1 MTFETTAAGNKNGS
15 TRPKGTNCLSLHDR
29 TSLPVFFVGQYTGK
43 CGRLQYGI
51 FNKNRRAAGG
61 GLHVSAMTN
70 KNADA
75 GLGVLRA
82 KWRRTFQP
90 RFRMRRRRGGVCKAA
105 SAVPQAHSFLSCQK
119 LQCSAP
125 FSLRG
130 KEKAAGGKK
139 KTAKGELRRNK
150 LHIPHPVRRLRRTG
164 VVRSVVPPF
173 PTRIASLDSRGNP
186 APLTIPLKT
195 TKKGAAAPFLG
206 FSPEFGLCGDRLR
219 LAKRD
224 ADASLIDRRGYRNTL
239 CLFQL

>member
-51 FNKNRRAAGG
+51 FNKNQRAAGG

-90 RFRMRRRRGGVCKAA
+90 RFRMRRRRGAVCGTAA
-105 SAVPQAHSFLSCQK
+105 A
-119 LQCSAP
+119 AP
-125 FSLRG
+125 R
-130 KEKAAGGKK
+130 A
-139 KTAKGELRRNK
+139 RPRK
-150 LHIPHPVRRLRRTG
+150 LHILRSAASGRTHTFRCSSSPNCNRCAGLQFGSSPSCGKRYGRKGRWGREIALSRRKNLSLRCACCRYA
-164 VVRSVVPPF
+164 VRSPNAL
-173 PTRIASLDSRGNP
+173 R
-186 APLTIPLKT
+186 
-195 TKKGAAAPFLG
+195 AAV
-206 FSPEFGLCGDRLR
+206 
-219 LAKRD
+219 
-224 ADASLIDRRGYRNTL
+224 
-239 CLFQL
+239 

>member
-70 KNADA
+70 KNANA

-90 RFRMRRRRGGVCKAA
+90 RFRMRRRRGAVCEAA
-105 SAVPQAHSFLSCQK
+105 SAAPRAISFPSCGKRYGRKGRWGCEIALTRSKGILLLRAIHRWPVPQGT
-119 LQCSAP
+119 P
-125 FSLRG
+125 FGR
-130 KEKAAGGKK
+130 
-139 KTAKGELRRNK
+139 
-150 LHIPHPVRRLRRTG
+150 P
-164 VVRSVVPPF
+164 
-173 PTRIASLDSRGNP
+173 
-186 APLTIPLKT
+186 
-195 TKKGAAAPFLG
+195 
-206 FSPEFGLCGDRLR
+206 
-219 LAKRD
+219 
-224 ADASLIDRRGYRNTL
+224 
-239 CLFQL
+239 

>member
-90 RFRMRRRRGGVCKAA
+90 RFRMRRRRGVIRR
-105 SAVPQAHSFLSCQK
+105 AV
-119 LQCSAP
+119 
-125 FSLRG
+125 
-130 KEKAAGGKK
+130 
-139 KTAKGELRRNK
+139 T
-150 LHIPHPVRRLRRTG
+150 
-164 VVRSVVPPF
+164 
-173 PTRIASLDSRGNP
+173 
-186 APLTIPLKT
+186 
-195 TKKGAAAPFLG
+195 AAPRAISFPSCGKRYGRKGRWEQFFIALSRPKAVSFCFTFYRYTVCSPNALRAAVESG
-206 FSPEFGLCGDRLR
+206 FPSAR
-219 LAKRD
+219 
-224 ADASLIDRRGYRNTL
+224 
-239 CLFQL
+239 

>member
-43 CGRLQYGI
+43 RGRLQYGI
-51 FNKNRRAAGG
+51 FNKNQRCAGG

-75 GLGVLRA
+75 GLGVLHA

-119 LQCSAP
+119 LQCSTP

-139 KTAKGELRRNK
+139 KTAKGEFR
-150 LHIPHPVRRLRRTG
+150 I
-164 VVRSVVPPF
+164 SPF
-173 PTRIASLDSRGNP
+173 AT
-186 APLTIPLKT
+186 PLKT

-206 FSPEFGLCGDRLR
+206 FSPGLGLCGDRFR

-224 ADASLIDRRGYRNTL
+224 ADADLSDRRGSRNTL
-239 CLFQL
+239 R

>member
-15 TRPKGTNCLSLHDR
+15 TRPKGRNCLSLHDR

-90 RFRMRRRRGGVCKAA
+90 RFRMRRRRGVIRRAVTAA
-105 SAVPQAHSFLSCQK
+105 PRARP
-119 LQCSAP
+119 
-125 FSLRG
+125 R
-130 KEKAAGGKK
+130 
-139 KTAKGELRRNK
+139 K
-150 LHIPHPVRRLRRTG
+150 LHILRSAASGRTHTFRCSSSPNCNRCAGLQFGSSPSCGKRYGRKGRWGCEIALTRSKGILLLRAIHRWPVPQGT
-164 VVRSVVPPF
+164 PF
-173 PTRIASLDSRGNP
+173 GRP
-186 APLTIPLKT
+186 
-195 TKKGAAAPFLG
+195 
-206 FSPEFGLCGDRLR
+206 
-219 LAKRD
+219 
-224 ADASLIDRRGYRNTL
+224 
-239 CLFQL
+239 

>member
-61 GLHVSAMTN
+61 GLHVSTMAN

-90 RFRMRRRRGGVCKAA
+90 RFRMRRRRGVIRRAVTAA
-105 SAVPQAHSFLSCQK
+105 PRARP
-119 LQCSAP
+119 
-125 FSLRG
+125 R
-130 KEKAAGGKK
+130 
-139 KTAKGELRRNK
+139 K
-150 LHIPHPVRRLRRTG
+150 LHILRSAASGRTHTFRCSSSPNCNRCAGLQFGSSPSCGKRYGRKGRWRCEIALTRSKGILLLRAIHRWPVPQGT
-164 VVRSVVPPF
+164 PF
-173 PTRIASLDSRGNP
+173 GRP
-186 APLTIPLKT
+186 
-195 TKKGAAAPFLG
+195 
-206 FSPEFGLCGDRLR
+206 
-219 LAKRD
+219 
-224 ADASLIDRRGYRNTL
+224 
-239 CLFQL
+239 

>member
-29 TSLPVFFVGQYTGK
+29 TSLPLFFVGQYTGK
-43 CGRLQYGI
+43 RGRLQYGI

-90 RFRMRRRRGGVCKAA
+90 RFRMRRRRGVIRRAVTAA
-105 SAVPQAHSFLSCQK
+105 PRAHSFLSCQK

-139 KTAKGELRRNK
+139 KTAKGDFD
-150 LHIPHPVRRLRRTG
+150 
-164 VVRSVVPPF
+164 F
-173 PTRIASLDSRGNP
+173 PLCN
-186 APLTIPLKT
+186 PLKT

-206 FSPEFGLCGDRLR
+206 FSPGFGLYRGYFRST
-219 LAKRD
+219 KRD
-224 ADASLIDRRGYRNTL
+224 ADAY
-239 CLFQL
+239 

>member
-90 RFRMRRRRGGVCKAA
+90 RFRMRRRRGVIRRAVTAA
-105 SAVPQAHSFLSCQK
+105 PRARP
-119 LQCSAP
+119 
-125 FSLRG
+125 R
-130 KEKAAGGKK
+130 
-139 KTAKGELRRNK
+139 K
-150 LHIPHPVRRLRRTG
+150 LHILRSAASGRTHTF
-164 VVRSVVPPF
+164 RCS
-173 PTRIASLDSRGNP
+173 S
-186 APLTIPLKT
+186 
-195 TKKGAAAPFLG
+195 
-206 FSPEFGLCGDRLR
+206 SPNCNRCAGLQFGSSPSCGKRYGRKDRLD
-219 LAKRD
+219 AK
-224 ADASLIDRRGYRNTL
+224 
-239 CLFQL
+239 

>member
-51 FNKNRRAAGG
+51 FNKNQRAAGG

-90 RFRMRRRRGGVCKAA
+90 RFRMRRRRGVIRRAVTAA
-105 SAVPQAHSFLSCQK
+105 PRAHSFLSFQK

-130 KEKAAGGKK
+130 KEKGAGGKK
-139 KTAKGELRRNK
+139 KTAKGDFD
-150 LHIPHPVRRLRRTG
+150 
-164 VVRSVVPPF
+164 F
-173 PTRIASLDSRGNP
+173 PLCK
-186 APLTIPLKT
+186 PLKT
-195 TKKGAAAPFLG
+195 TKKGAVAPFLG
-206 FSPEFGLCGDRLR
+206 SSPGLGLCGDRFR
-219 LAKRD
+219 LAKR
-224 ADASLIDRRGYRNTL
+224 AANASLIDRRGYRNTL
-239 CLFQL
+239 RLFQL

>member
-61 GLHVSAMTN
+61 GLHVSTMAN

-90 RFRMRRRRGGVCKAA
+90 RFRMRRRRGVIRRAVTAA
-105 SAVPQAHSFLSCQK
+105 PRARP
-119 LQCSAP
+119 
-125 FSLRG
+125 R
-130 KEKAAGGKK
+130 
-139 KTAKGELRRNK
+139 K
-150 LHIPHPVRRLRRTG
+150 LHILRSAASGRTHTF
-164 VVRSVVPPF
+164 RCS
-173 PTRIASLDSRGNP
+173 S
-186 APLTIPLKT
+186 
-195 TKKGAAAPFLG
+195 
-206 FSPEFGLCGDRLR
+206 SPNCNRCAGLQFGSSPSCGKRYGRKDRLD
-219 LAKRD
+219 AK
-224 ADASLIDRRGYRNTL
+224 
-239 CLFQL
+239 

>member
-51 FNKNRRAAGG
+51 FNKNQRAAGG

-90 RFRMRRRRGGVCKAA
+90 RFRMRRRRGVIRRAVTAA
-105 SAVPQAHSFLSCQK
+105 PRAHSFLSFQK

-139 KTAKGELRRNK
+139 KAAKGDVAFVPLFLLFPHESLRWIRVGA
-150 LHIPHPVRRLRRTG
+150 L
-164 VVRSVVPPF
+164 
-173 PTRIASLDSRGNP
+173 
-186 APLTIPLKT
+186 PLCKPLKT

-206 FSPEFGLCGDRLR
+206 SSPGLGLCGDRFR
-219 LAKRD
+219 LAKR
-224 ADASLIDRRGYRNTL
+224 AANASLIDRRGYRNTL
-239 CLFQL
+239 RLFQL

>member
-29 TSLPVFFVGQYTGK
+29 TSLPLFFVGQYTGK

-90 RFRMRRRRGGVCKAA
+90 RFRMRRRRGVIRRAVTAA
-105 SAVPQAHSFLSCQK
+105 PRAHSFLSCQK

-125 FSLRG
+125 FPLMP
-130 KEKAAGGKK
+130 KEKAAGGEKE
-139 KTAKGELRRNK
+139 TSKGGFASEQT
-150 LHIPHPVRRLRRTG
+150 PHP
-164 VVRSVVPPF
+164 SACPPLAADRPRPF
-173 PTRIASLDSRGNP
+173 RCSSFSHTNRCAGFAWEPC
-186 APLTIPLKT
+186 PLCKPLKT
-195 TKKGAAAPFLG
+195 TKEGGCGPLPWIIPGAWLV
-206 FSPEFGLCGDRLR
+206 
-219 LAKRD
+219 
-224 ADASLIDRRGYRNTL
+224 RR
-239 CLFQL
+239 

>member
-90 RFRMRRRRGGVCKAA
+90 RFRMRRRRGVIRRAVTAA
-105 SAVPQAHSFLSCQK
+105 PRARP
-119 LQCSAP
+119 
-125 FSLRG
+125 R
-130 KEKAAGGKK
+130 
-139 KTAKGELRRNK
+139 K
-150 LHIPHPVRRLRRTG
+150 LHILRSAASGRTHTFRCSSSPNCNRCAG
-164 VVRSVVPPF
+164 LQFGSSPSCGKRYGRKGRWGREIALTRSKGILLLRAVHRWRAPQGTPF
-173 PTRIASLDSRGNP
+173 GRP
-186 APLTIPLKT
+186 
-195 TKKGAAAPFLG
+195 
-206 FSPEFGLCGDRLR
+206 
-219 LAKRD
+219 
-224 ADASLIDRRGYRNTL
+224 
-239 CLFQL
+239 

>member
-90 RFRMRRRRGGVCKAA
+90 RFRMRRRRGVIRRAVTAA
-105 SAVPQAHSFLSCQK
+105 PRARP
-119 LQCSAP
+119 
-125 FSLRG
+125 R
-130 KEKAAGGKK
+130 
-139 KTAKGELRRNK
+139 K
-150 LHIPHPVRRLRRTG
+150 LHILRSAASGRTHTFRCSSSPNCNRCAGLQFGSSPSCGKRYGRKGRWGCEIALTRSKGILLLRAIYRWPVTQG
-164 VVRSVVPPF
+164 TPF
-173 PTRIASLDSRGNP
+173 GRP
-186 APLTIPLKT
+186 
-195 TKKGAAAPFLG
+195 
-206 FSPEFGLCGDRLR
+206 
-219 LAKRD
+219 
-224 ADASLIDRRGYRNTL
+224 
-239 CLFQL
+239 

>member
-61 GLHVSAMTN
+61 GLHVSAMAN

-90 RFRMRRRRGGVCKAA
+90 RFRMRRRRGVIRRAVTAA
-105 SAVPQAHSFLSCQK
+105 PRARP
-119 LQCSAP
+119 
-125 FSLRG
+125 R
-130 KEKAAGGKK
+130 
-139 KTAKGELRRNK
+139 K
-150 LHIPHPVRRLRRTG
+150 LHILRSAASGRTHTF
-164 VVRSVVPPF
+164 RCS
-173 PTRIASLDSRGNP
+173 S
-186 APLTIPLKT
+186 
-195 TKKGAAAPFLG
+195 
-206 FSPEFGLCGDRLR
+206 SPNCNRCAGLQFGSSPSCGKRYGRKDRLD
-219 LAKRD
+219 AK
-224 ADASLIDRRGYRNTL
+224 
-239 CLFQL
+239 

>member
-90 RFRMRRRRGGVCKAA
+90 RFRMRRRRGVIRRAVTAA
-105 SAVPQAHSFLSCQK
+105 PRAISFPSCGK
-119 LQCSAP
+119 RYGRKGRWRREIALTRRKNL
-125 FSLRG
+125 SLRC
-130 KEKAAGGKK
+130 ACCRYA
-139 KTAKGELRRNK
+139 
-150 LHIPHPVRRLRRTG
+150 
-164 VVRSVVPPF
+164 VRSPNAL
-173 PTRIASLDSRGNP
+173 R
-186 APLTIPLKT
+186 
-195 TKKGAAAPFLG
+195 AAV
-206 FSPEFGLCGDRLR
+206 
-219 LAKRD
+219 
-224 ADASLIDRRGYRNTL
+224 
-239 CLFQL
+239 

>member
-51 FNKNRRAAGG
+51 FNKNQRAAGG

-90 RFRMRRRRGGVCKAA
+90 RFRMRRRRGVIRRAVTAA
-105 SAVPQAHSFLSCQK
+105 PRARP
-119 LQCSAP
+119 
-125 FSLRG
+125 R
-130 KEKAAGGKK
+130 
-139 KTAKGELRRNK
+139 K
-150 LHIPHPVRRLRRTG
+150 LHILRSAASGRTHTFRCSSSPNCNRCAGLQFGSSPSCGKRYGRKGRWGCEIALTRSKGILLLRAIHRWPVPQGT
-164 VVRSVVPPF
+164 PF
-173 PTRIASLDSRGNP
+173 GRP
-186 APLTIPLKT
+186 
-195 TKKGAAAPFLG
+195 
-206 FSPEFGLCGDRLR
+206 
-219 LAKRD
+219 
-224 ADASLIDRRGYRNTL
+224 
-239 CLFQL
+239 

>member
-90 RFRMRRRRGGVCKAA
+90 RFRMRRRRGVIRRAVTAA
-105 SAVPQAHSFLSCQK
+105 PRARP
-119 LQCSAP
+119 
-125 FSLRG
+125 R
-130 KEKAAGGKK
+130 
-139 KTAKGELRRNK
+139 K
-150 LHIPHPVRRLRRTG
+150 LHILRSAASGRTHAFRCSSSPNCNRCTGLQFGSSPSCGKRYGRKGRWNDFIALSRL
-164 VVRSVVPPF
+164 
-173 PTRIASLDSRGNP
+173 SL
-186 APLTIPLKT
+186 
-195 TKKGAAAPFLG
+195 
-206 FSPEFGLCGDRLR
+206 
-219 LAKRD
+219 
-224 ADASLIDRRGYRNTL
+224 
-239 CLFQL
+239 

>member
-90 RFRMRRRRGGVCKAA
+90 RFRMRRRRGVIRRAVTAA
-105 SAVPQAHSFLSCQK
+105 PRARP
-119 LQCSAP
+119 
-125 FSLRG
+125 R
-130 KEKAAGGKK
+130 
-139 KTAKGELRRNK
+139 K
-150 LHIPHPVRRLRRTG
+150 LHILRSAASGRTHTFRCSSSPNCNRCAGLQFGSSPSCGKRYGRKGRWGCEIALTRSKGILLLRAIHRWPVPQGT
-164 VVRSVVPPF
+164 PF
-173 PTRIASLDSRGNP
+173 GRP
-186 APLTIPLKT
+186 
-195 TKKGAAAPFLG
+195 
-206 FSPEFGLCGDRLR
+206 
-219 LAKRD
+219 
-224 ADASLIDRRGYRNTL
+224 
-239 CLFQL
+239 